1 MMWTNEFKNLDE
13 LKDFLINQLNYDENN
28 GFTFLQIAARVDFQ
42 KVLDLLGKP
51 DTVNT
56 ESEQQ
61 QTILYTAYVDHPTEG
76 KRDHHKLSALF
87 CFFHHEPL
95 EIILLHFDYYKTGN
109 FNASFYTFI
118 KELFLSIID
127 KLGKPDKKTLRKGN
141 EKINY
146 TRGKH
151 TLFIWSNTEGL
162 RIQIKK
168 SH

>member
-1 MMWTNEFKNLDE
+1 MWPSEFKDLDE
-13 LKDFLINQLNYDENN
+13 LKDFLINQLSYDENN
-28 GFTFLQIAARVDFQ
+28 GFTFVQIPARVDFQ
-42 KVLDLLGKP
+42 EVLDILGKP

-56 ESEQQ
+56 ESEKQ

-76 KRDHHKLSALF
+76 KRDHHKLNALF
-87 CFFHHEPL
+87 WFFHHEPL
-95 EIILLHFDYYKTGN
+95 EIILIHFDYYKTGE
-109 FNASFYTFI
+109 FVTPFYKFI

-127 KLGKPDKKTLRKGN
+127 KLGKPDKKTLRLGH
-141 EKINY
+141 EKITY

-151 TLFIWSNTEGL
+151 TLFIWSNAEGL